1 MKRREF
7 IAASAFCAAL
17 PAVPGIA
24 QTTELTHARVGGPP
38 DDWHKGIDVWFD
50 GNWSGDWIEVNVEE
64 GWGTRFVKDAKGR
77 FIIDGN
83 DIKRETMI
91 GVFRIRYS

>member
-17 PAVPGIA
+17 PAVPGIT

-38 DDWHKGIDVWFD
+38 DDWHKVEVCFD
-50 GNWSGDWIEVNVEE
+50 GKWGGDWHEVDVDE
-64 GWGTRFVKDAKGR
+64 GWGIRLVRDAKGR
-77 FIIDGN
+77 PILDGN
-83 DIKRETMI
+83 HA
-91 GVFRIRYS
+91 RYEKKTGDFSLRYK